1 MIEITGE
8 IPQAAIKTNAK
19 LQSELSELQAQV
31 TGYETA
37 VSKMRTEIDEL
48 KAESDKAKQ
57 QVKEYKSKIETL
69 HPIAM
74 LALKR
79 LKVYDEDGYHY
90 DIEEIINTV
99 RRLK

>member
-1 MIEITGE
+1 MITEQE
-8 IPQAAIKTNAK
+8 LDAIKT
-19 LQSELSELQAQV
+19 ELQAQV
-31 TGYETA
+31 IGYETA

-48 KAESDKAKQ
+48 KAELDKAKQ
-57 QVKEYKSKIETL
+57 HVKEYKSKIETL

-74 LALKR
+74 LVLKR
-79 LKVYDEDGYHY
+79 LKLYDEDGYNY